1 MIDKY
6 ISFSCR
12 FRQFNDDEI
21 KEIKTITLRDIILN
35 VTNVADNEIPPD
47 VFLSVG
53 K

>member
-6 ISFSCR
+6 ISYSCR
-12 FRQFNDDEI
+12 FRQFNDAEINEI
-21 KEIKTITLRDIILN
+21 KNITLRDIILN
-35 VTNVADNEIPPD
+35 VTNVADDEIPPD